1 MTAFEEK
8 WISYKEEFLEDLRT
22 LVAIPS
28 VRDAA
33 HAAPNAPFG
42 PAIRQVFDRFLEIAQ
57 KCGLETHD
65 IDGYACDARLGN
77 CQSPYIG
84 VLGHL
89 DVVEAG
95 DSALWRTPPFVM
107 RMDENETLY
116 GRGVNDDKGPLLACL
131 YVMRILKELR
141 IPCKYGI
148 RIIAGGAEETTWECM
163 RTYFAQEPQP
173 IMGFSPDGNFPI
185 VNGEKGI
192 RKYDFHFPQTV
203 STPNLPWISGITCS
217 TTQNYV
223 CDQVSVTL
231 EPAHITQT
239 FTGIRAL
246 SRNPQRGQ
254 NALLA
259 LAEQMHTVTL
269 AQSAYNRCFSLLH
282 TCFSPDTDG
291 TACGIAS
298 YDAEMGAVSVCPTG
312 LVQNA
317 DGLHLYVD
325 VRYPRS
331 TTPERLDTQ
340 IETLSKQYDFSYTV
354 TDQKK
359 LLYVPPQHPLL
370 SALSEAYTQVT
381 KQPAQ
386 YFTKGGASYARML
399 DCGIAF
405 GATFPDEDPRP
416 HMPNEC
422 MSFATL
428 STAAKIY
435 YEALVRLASAELYEL
450 PQ

>member
-1 MTAFEEK
+1 MATFEERWK
-8 WISYKEEFLEDLRT
+8 FYEKEFLEDLRA
-22 LVAIPS
+22 LVSIPS
-28 VRDAA
+28 VRDTA
-33 HAAPNAPFG
+33 HKGPGAPFG
-42 PAIRQVFDRFLEIAQ
+42 PAIRQVFDRFLEIAK

-65 IDGYACDARLGN
+65 VNGYACDARFGN
-77 CQSPYIG
+77 TQAPYIG

-95 DSALWRTPPFVM
+95 DPALWHTPPFSM
-107 RMDENETLY
+107 HLDENGMLY

-131 YVMRILKELR
+131 YVVRIMKELN
-141 IPCKYGI
+141 IPCKHGI

-163 RTYFAQEPQP
+163 RAYFAQEPQP
-173 IMGFSPDGNFPI
+173 AMGFSPDGNFPI

-192 RKYDFHFPQTV
+192 RKYDLYFAAGSRIPD
-203 STPNLPWISGITCS
+203 LPWVSDITCS

-231 EPAHITQT
+231 EPIHKTQT
-239 FTGIRAL
+239 FSGIRAL

-254 NALLA
+254 NALFSFAEQFHAVA
-259 LAEQMHTVTL
+259 LAQPEL
-269 AQSAYNRCFSLLH
+269 NRCLSMLH
-282 TCFSPDTDG
+282 TCFAPDTDG
-291 TACGIAS
+291 TACGIVS
-298 YDAEMGAVSVCPTG
+298 YDTEMGGTSVCPTG
-312 LVQNA
+312 LVYEA

-331 TTPERLDTQ
+331 TSPEALDAQLIRL
-340 IETLSKQYDFSYTV
+340 SRQYDFSCTV
-354 TDQKK
+354 ADEKK
-359 LLYVPPQHPLL
+359 LLYVSPTHPLL
-370 SALSEAYTQVT
+370 TALSQAYIQVT
-381 KQPAQ
+381 GEPAQ

-405 GATFPDEDPRP
+405 GATFPEEQTNP

-422 MSFATL
+422 MSFHSL
-428 STAAKIY
+428 SQAAKIY
-435 YEALVRLASAELYEL
+435 YEALVRLTSAELHEL

>member
-8 WISYKEEFLEDLRT
+8 WNFYKKEFLEDLHT

-28 VRDAA
+28 VRDTA
-33 HAAPNAPFG
+33 HAQPCAPFG

-65 IDGYACDARLGN
+65 IDGYACDARFGDT
-77 CQSPYIG
+77 QEPYIG

-95 DSALWRTPPFVM
+95 DETLWNTPPFSM
-107 RMDENETLY
+107 HMDENGMLY

-131 YVMRILKELR
+131 YVVRILKELN

-148 RIIAGGAEETTWECM
+148 RVIAGGAEETTWECM
-163 RTYFAQEPQP
+163 RTYFAREPQP
-173 IMGFSPDGNFPI
+173 VMGFSPDGNFPI

-192 RKYDFHFPQTV
+192 RKYDFHFPEAPLAQD
-203 STPNLPWISGITCS
+203 LPWISDITCS

-223 CDQVSVTL
+223 CDQVAVTL
-231 EPAHITQT
+231 EPAHETET
-239 FTGIRAL
+239 FSGIRAL

-259 LAEQMHTVTL
+259 LAAQMHTVTF
-269 AQSAYNRCFSLLH
+269 AQPAFNRCFSMLH
-282 TCFSPDTDG
+282 TCFAPDTDG

-298 YDAEMGAVSVCPTG
+298 YDAEMGATSVCPTG
-312 LVQNA
+312 LVHTS

-331 TTPERLDTQ
+331 TTPEKLDAQ
-340 IETLSKQYDFSYTV
+340 FEQLSKQYDFSYTV

-359 LLYVPPQHPLL
+359 LLYVAPQHPLL
-370 SALSEAYTQVT
+370 IALSAAYEQVT
-381 KQPAQ
+381 GEPTQF
-386 YFTKGGASYARML
+386 FTKGGASYARML

-405 GATFPDEDPRP
+405 GATFPEEDTHP

-422 MSFATL
+422 MSFHSL
-428 STAAKIY
+428 SQAAKIY
-435 YEALVRLASAELYEL
+435 YEALVRLGSTELYEL